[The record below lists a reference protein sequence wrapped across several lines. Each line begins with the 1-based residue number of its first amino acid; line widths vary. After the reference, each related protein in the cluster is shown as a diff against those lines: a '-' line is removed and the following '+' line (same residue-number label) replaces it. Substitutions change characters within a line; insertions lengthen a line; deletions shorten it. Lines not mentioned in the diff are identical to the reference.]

1 MPNNNNLIPRENKAQ
16 VEEVREI
23 DNKYEI
29 PSFEE
34 FMKTYEGEEGVVDNY
49 DLEVDSYGDI
59 RVKGTY
65 YGPGFWDDIKGV
77 VKPVAS
83 VALVAASVF
92 PPTAAVAMPVTM
104 FVAGAGGVT
113 MGVGHVA
120 DIKELKSVG
129 GDLVDIASGA
139 IEGQGITE
147 SPQGVKQGSLNEY
160 ARSRK

>member
-1 MPNNNNLIPRENKAQ
+1 MVNENNNNLLPKENYKK

-23 DNKYEI
+23 DSKYEI

-34 FMKTYEGEEGVVDNY
+34 FMKSYQEDEKTIDSYN
-49 DLEVDSYGDI
+49 LEVDSYGDI

-92 PPTAAVAMPVTM
+92 PPTAAIAAPVAYTVI
-104 FVAGAGGVT
+104 GAGVT
-113 MGVGHVA
+113 AHTVGEIT
-120 DIKELKSVG
+120 DIKDLKEVGKDLLEIGMGARDGQEL
-129 GDLVDIASGA
+129 
-139 IEGQGITE
+139 TE
-147 SPQGVKQGSLNEY
+147 SHDALLNQY
-160 ARSRK
+160 ARNRN